1 MLVDHIVPGNI
12 VHLTDVVEPE
22 MVTPAPVITLVT
34 SVEAL
39 HRKYSIKKAGTEILL
54 CRLFSKTKL
63 QV

>member
-39 HRKYSIKKAGTEILL
+39 SLCWYEDIFPKKNK
-54 CRLFSKTKL
+54 RS
-63 QV
+63 